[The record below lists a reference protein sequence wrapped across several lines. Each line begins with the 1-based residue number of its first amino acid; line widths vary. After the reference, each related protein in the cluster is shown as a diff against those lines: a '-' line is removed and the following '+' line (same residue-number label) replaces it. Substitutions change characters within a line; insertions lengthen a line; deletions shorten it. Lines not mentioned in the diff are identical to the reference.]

1 MNPVEIVARRE
12 ALGLSQVQ
20 LAALLGVAQNTVS
33 AWERGKRNIP
43 AGVHTDLES
52 LEALQDEL
60 ISETTQTLLGASG
73 RVVLT
78 LPMATPGNL
87 PDSFQRVVAANIL
100 RDVRGEGREI
110 SLVQA

>member
-60 ISETTQTLLGASG
+60 KVTAEFLFSLFEYLH
-73 RVVLT
+73 
-78 LPMATPGNL
+78 
-87 PDSFQRVVAANIL
+87 FQ
-100 RDVRGEGREI
+100 
-110 SLVQA
+110 